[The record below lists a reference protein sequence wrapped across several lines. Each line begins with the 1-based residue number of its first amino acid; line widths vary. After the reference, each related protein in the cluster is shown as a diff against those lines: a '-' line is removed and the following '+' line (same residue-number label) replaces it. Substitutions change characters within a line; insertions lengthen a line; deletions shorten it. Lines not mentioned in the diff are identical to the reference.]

1 MALNTKNTE
10 RELKIQKTWEFVV
23 KYKKREKKYK
33 KQLLRSLP
41 TSADPP
47 RGRRID
53 WESNVPRRL
62 STVQAPVPRGPP
74 AQPAI
79 QLRIKL

>member
-33 KQLLRSLP
+33 KQLLQSQLGVRTGNCYVALLVCCNCMKNN
-41 TSADPP
+41 TIKVTAKKA
-47 RGRRID
+47 R
-53 WESNVPRRL
+53 PRRHHL
-62 STVQAPVPRGPP
+62 GKSVAS
-74 AQPAI
+74 
-79 QLRIKL
+79 